1 MTAGA
6 LPFDGKVAFVTGGAG
21 AIGAAI
27 AIALAKAGAAVALL
41 DRQRATKTVAAIV
54 AAGGRALDLPTDIT
68 DKAAVNAAVGRA
80 VAAFGGLD
88 ILVNAA
94 GITSF
99 GSAASLEEAEWDRV
113 IAINLKGVFLACQ
126 AVIPALKA
134 RGGGRIVNIGSVLA
148 KNGGNARPW
157 LNPDEQSRA
166 GNLAYGA
173 SKAGV
178 HALTLYLARELA
190 GAKIT
195 VNAVA
200 PGPIASA
207 MTTEFPD
214 ALKALIPAGRMG
226 TTGDVAQAVLYLA
239 GPGAS
244 FVTGEILDVN
254 GGLWA
259 D

>member
-1 MTAGA
+1 MAET

-21 AIGAAI
+21 AIGASI
-27 AIALAKAGAAVALL
+27 AVALAKAGAAVALL
-41 DRQRATKTVAAIV
+41 DRQRATRTVAAIA
-54 AAGGRALDLPTDIT
+54 AAGGRSLDLPADIS
-68 DKAAVNAAVGRA
+68 DKQSVTTAVNRA

-99 GSAASLEEAEWDRV
+99 GSAATLPEAEWDRV

-126 AVIPALKA
+126 AAIPALKA

-157 LNPDEQSRA
+157 VNPDEQNRA

-178 HALTLYLARELA
+178 HAMTLYLARELA

-207 MTTEFPD
+207 MTTDFPE

-226 TTGDVAQAVLYLA
+226 TTDDVTAAVLYLA

>member
-1 MTAGA
+1 MTAGS
-6 LPFDGKVAFVTGGAG
+6 LPFAGKVAFVTGGAG

-41 DRQRATKTVAAIV
+41 DRQRSTKTVAAIV
-54 AAGGRALDLPTDIT
+54 AAGGRALDLPTDIA

-99 GSAASLEEAEWDRV
+99 GSAATLEEAEWDRV
-113 IAINLKGVFLACQ
+113 LAINLKGVFLACQ
-126 AVIPALKA
+126 AAIPALRA

-190 GAKIT
+190 ASKIT

-226 TTGDVAQAVLYLA
+226 TTDDVAAAVLYLA
-239 GPGAS
+239 GPGSS